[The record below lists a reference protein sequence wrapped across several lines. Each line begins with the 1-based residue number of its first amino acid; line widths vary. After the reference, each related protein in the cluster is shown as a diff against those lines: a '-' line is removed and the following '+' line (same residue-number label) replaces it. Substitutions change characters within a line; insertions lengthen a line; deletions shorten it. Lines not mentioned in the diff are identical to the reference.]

1 MSALIKPPLPDAT
14 TSASKGQVVR
24 LAIEDIDMA
33 NTIDLPE
40 PPPKKYQSI
49 LPLAGKYADAPFMEN
64 LPEFL
69 EQYNR
74 EINELNEE

>member
-1 MSALIKPPLPDAT
+1 MSALKKPPLPDAT
-14 TSASKGQVVR
+14 TSTSKGRVIR
-24 LAIEDIDMA
+24 LAIEDNIDMA
-33 NTIDLPE
+33 DVSE
-40 PPPKKYQSI
+40 PMTKEYQSI